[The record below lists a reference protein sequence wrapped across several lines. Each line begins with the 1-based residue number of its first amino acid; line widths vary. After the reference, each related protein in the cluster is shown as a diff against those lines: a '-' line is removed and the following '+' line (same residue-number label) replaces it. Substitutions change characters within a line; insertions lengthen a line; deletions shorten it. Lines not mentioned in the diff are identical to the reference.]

1 MKDIKEVF
9 AENLSQLRKSAG
21 FTQSDLA
28 EKLNYSDKA
37 VSKWERAE
45 AVPDVSVLIA
55 IAFLFGV
62 SVDFL
67 VKEHTAEE
75 TEKIYSDKRANVG
88 LIVTLITFMALM
100 LCQIVVYLSL
110 SGVGDPT
117 DRFLFCIVY
126 PLPLWAIA
134 ATVFMAIW
142 GEPKFLVLPV
152 SALILLLTVDAFL
165 LVKFLTGSYFF
176 LIFVALVPAE
186 LIVFLSFKLKKD
198 FKRVNNNEE

>member
-9 AENLSQLRKSAG
+9 AENLLQLRKSAG

-110 SGVGDPT
+110 SGV
-117 DRFLFCIVY
+117 
-126 PLPLWAIA
+126 
-134 ATVFMAIW
+134 
-142 GEPKFLVLPV
+142 
-152 SALILLLTVDAFL
+152 
-165 LVKFLTGSYFF
+165 
-176 LIFVALVPAE
+176 
-186 LIVFLSFKLKKD
+186 
-198 FKRVNNNEE
+198 

>member
-9 AENLSQLRKSAG
+9 AENLLQLRKSAG

-117 DRFLFCIVY
+117 DRSIRCRFGRSPRPCLWRYGASRDFSFCPY
-126 PLPLWAIA
+126 P
-134 ATVFMAIW
+134 
-142 GEPKFLVLPV
+142 
-152 SALILLLTVDAFL
+152 
-165 LVKFLTGSYFF
+165 
-176 LIFVALVPAE
+176 
-186 LIVFLSFKLKKD
+186 
-198 FKRVNNNEE
+198 R